1 MLKNSVLKAGNS
13 PISKSEL
20 VNKNLKQFIRYINTM
35 DLEKFKSLKELN
47 MNTYNRNVFL
57 NKHVV
62 LLSLIEHAEDLIKN
76 VIVYC
81 LYLAPYTL

>member
-20 VNKNLKQFIRYINTM
+20 VNKDLKQFIRYINSM
-35 DLEKFKSLKELN
+35 DLEKRKSLKELN
-47 MNTYNRNVFL
+47 MNTYKRNVFL

-62 LLSLIEHAEDLIKN
+62 LLSVIEHAEDLIKN
-76 VIVYC
+76 M
-81 LYLAPYTL
+81 L

>member
-20 VNKNLKQFIRYINTM
+20 VNKNLKQFIRYINSM
-35 DLEKFKSLKELN
+35 DLEKFKSLKALN
-47 MNTYNRNVFL
+47 MNTYKRNVFL

-62 LLSLIEHAEDLIKN
+62 LLSVIEHAEDLIKN
-76 VIVYC
+76 M
-81 LYLAPYTL
+81 L